1 MDYRIIIVSIIVMIL
16 IGTLS
21 KKIGLLKE
29 NDVETLNN
37 IVINILSKKIGLL
50 KENDVET
57 LNNIVINIALP
68 CMIFN
73 ALYTADVSLLPRLSI
88 LTVYMLITSLIV
100 GVLTYL
106 LLNFLGWDKRKIWS
120 LVIVVV
126 LGNTGFLGY
135 PITQGIFGNAGMIR
149 AVFCDISTSIIF
161 VVLSFILILIFDG
174 EIKVAIR
181 KILTFLPLW
190 SIILGIT
197 FNIFSIPI
205 TSVGST
211 VVTYLA
217 GATIPLIM
225 ISLGLSLKI
234 DGLKNHFKEVG
245 LASFIKLIIYSFI
258 KLIIYPLIALGVLS
272 LLNITGFEHTI
283 GFIEAAMSSAM
294 LGLVLAVTYR
304 LDWELT
310 SDCIFTSTVFSLVTI
325 PIFLM
330 FIL

>member
-16 IGTLS
+16 IGTFS

-29 NDVETLNN
+29 E
-37 IVINILSKKIGLL
+37 
-50 KENDVET
+50 DVET

-88 LTVYMLITSLIV
+88 LTVYILITSLIV

-149 AVFCDISTSIIF
+149 AVFCDISTSITF

-181 KILTFLPLW
+181 KSLTFLPLW

-211 VVTYLA
+211 VV
-217 GATIPLIM
+217 
-225 ISLGLSLKI
+225 
-234 DGLKNHFKEVG
+234 
-245 LASFIKLIIYSFI
+245 SFI

-294 LGLVLAVTYR
+294 LGLVLVVTYR

>member
-1 MDYRIIIVSIIVMIL
+1 MDFRIIIVSIIVMIL
-16 IGTLS
+16 IGALS
-21 KKIGLLKE
+21 KRIGLLKE
-29 NDVETLNN
+29 EDVETLNN
-37 IVINILSKKIGLL
+37 IVINIS
-50 KENDVET
+50 
-57 LNNIVINIALP
+57 LP

-106 LLNFLGWDKRKIWS
+106 LLKSFGWDKRKIWS
-120 LVIVVV
+120 MVIVVV

-135 PITQGIFGNAGMIR
+135 PITQGIFGNEGMIR

-161 VVLSFILILIFDG
+161 VTLSFILILIFDG
-174 EIKVAIR
+174 EIRVALK
-181 KILTFLPLW
+181 KIITFLPLW
-190 SIILGIT
+190 SIVLGILL
-197 FNIFSIPI
+197 NIFSVPI
-205 TSVGST
+205 TSLGST
-211 VVTYLA
+211 VVSYLA

-225 ISLGLSLKI
+225 ISLGLSLNLE
-234 DGLKNHFKEVG
+234 GLKNHFKEVG
-245 LASFIKLIIYSFI
+245 LASIIKLV
-258 KLIIYPLIALGVLS
+258 IYPLIALGVLS

-310 SDCIFTSTVFSLVTI
+310 SDCIFTSTVFSLITI

>member
-1 MDYRIIIVSIIVMIL
+1 MDFRIIIVSIIVMIL
-16 IGTLS
+16 IGVLS

-29 NDVETLNN
+29 E
-37 IVINILSKKIGLL
+37 
-50 KENDVET
+50 DVET

-106 LLNFLGWDKRKIWS
+106 LLKSFGWDKRKIWS
-120 LVIVVV
+120 MVIVVV

-135 PITQGIFGNAGMIR
+135 PITQGIFGNEGMIR

-161 VVLSFILILIFDG
+161 VTLSFILILIFDG
-174 EIKVAIR
+174 EIRVALK
-181 KILTFLPLW
+181 KIITFLPLW
-190 SIILGIT
+190 SIVLGILL
-197 FNIFSIPI
+197 NIFSVPI
-205 TSVGST
+205 TSLGST
-211 VVTYLA
+211 VVSYLA

-225 ISLGLSLKI
+225 ISLGLSLNLE
-234 DGLKNHFKEVG
+234 GLKNHFKEVG
-245 LASFIKLIIYSFI
+245 LASIIKLV
-258 KLIIYPLIALGVLS
+258 IYPLIALGVLS

-283 GFIEAAMSSAM
+283 GFIEATMSSAM
-294 LGLVLAVTYR
+294 IGLVLAISYK

-310 SDCIFTSTVFSLVTI
+310 SDCIFTTTLFSLVTI
-325 PIFLM
+325 PTFLM
-330 FIL
+330 FLL

>member
-1 MDYRIIIVSIIVMIL
+1 
-16 IGTLS
+16 
-21 KKIGLLKE
+21 
-29 NDVETLNN
+29 
-37 IVINILSKKIGLL
+37 
-50 KENDVET
+50 
-57 LNNIVINIALP
+57 
-68 CMIFN
+68 
-73 ALYTADVSLLPRLSI
+73 
-88 LTVYMLITSLIV
+88 
-100 GVLTYL
+100 
-106 LLNFLGWDKRKIWS
+106 
-120 LVIVVV
+120 
-126 LGNTGFLGY
+126 
-135 PITQGIFGNAGMIR
+135 MIR

-181 KILTFLPLW
+181 KIVTFLPLW

-245 LASFIKLIIYSFI
+245 LASII

-283 GFIEAAMSSAM
+283 GFIEAAINPYIPNVYPLTNILRIFINFFYYSS
-294 LGLVLAVTYR
+294 VYFI
-304 LDWELT
+304 W
-310 SDCIFTSTVFSLVTI
+310 
-325 PIFLM
+325 PILM
-330 FIL
+330 FFWCCIKGYTTFLIL

>member
-16 IGTLS
+16 IG
-21 KKIGLLKE
+21 
-29 NDVETLNN
+29 V
-37 IVINILSKKIGLL
+37 LSKKIGLL

-73 ALYTADVSLLPRLSI
+73 ALYTADVSLIPKLSI

-100 GVLTYL
+100 GILTYSL
-106 LLNFLGWDKRKIWS
+106 LHFLGWERKKIWS
-120 LVIVVV
+120 LVTVVV

-135 PITQGIFGNAGMIR
+135 PITHGIFGNEGMIR
-149 AVFCDISTSIIF
+149 AVFCDISTSILFIL
-161 VVLSFILILIFDG
+161 LSFILILIFDG
-174 EIKVAIR
+174 ELKVAIK

-190 SIILGIT
+190 SVVLGIL
-197 FNIFSIPI
+197 FNIYSIPI
-205 TSVGST
+205 TPIGST
-211 VVTYLA
+211 VVGYLA

-225 ISLGLSLKI
+225 ISLGLSLKLE
-234 DGLKNHFKEVG
+234 GLKYHFKEVG
-245 LASFIKLIIYSFI
+245 LASIIKL
-258 KLIIYPLIALGVLS
+258 LIYPLIALGVLS

-283 GFIEAAMSSAM
+283 GFIEATMSSAM
-294 LGLVLAVTYR
+294 LGMVIAVTYR

-310 SDCIFTSTVFSLVTI
+310 SDCIFTTTLFSLITI

-330 FIL
+330 FII

>member
-16 IGTLS
+16 IGT
-21 KKIGLLKE
+21 
-29 NDVETLNN
+29 
-37 IVINILSKKIGLL
+37 LSKKIGLL

-88 LTVYMLITSLIV
+88 LTVYILITSLIV

-106 LLNFLGWDKRKIWS
+106 LLKSFGWDKRKIWS
-120 LVIVVV
+120 MVIVVV

-135 PITQGIFGNAGMIR
+135 PITQGIFGNEGMIR

-161 VVLSFILILIFDG
+161 VTLSFILILIFDG
-174 EIKVAIR
+174 EIRVALK
-181 KILTFLPLW
+181 KIITFLPLW
-190 SIILGIT
+190 SIVLGILL
-197 FNIFSIPI
+197 NIFSVPI
-205 TSVGST
+205 TSLGST
-211 VVTYLA
+211 VVSYLA

-225 ISLGLSLKI
+225 ISLGLSLNLE
-234 DGLKNHFKEVG
+234 GLKNHFKEVG
-245 LASFIKLIIYSFI
+245 LASIIKLV
-258 KLIIYPLIALGVLS
+258 IYPLIALGVLS

-283 GFIEAAMSSAM
+283 GFIEATMSSAM
-294 LGLVLAVTYR
+294 IGLVLAISYK

-310 SDCIFTSTVFSLVTI
+310 SDCIFTTTLFSLVTI
-325 PIFLM
+325 PTFLM
-330 FIL
+330 FLL

>member
-16 IGTLS
+16 IGVLS

-29 NDVETLNN
+29 
-37 IVINILSKKIGLL
+37 K
-50 KENDVET
+50 DVET

-73 ALYTADVSLLPRLSI
+73 ALYTADVSLIPKLSI

-100 GVLTYL
+100 GILTYSL
-106 LLNFLGWDKRKIWS
+106 LHFLGWERKKIWS
-120 LVIVVV
+120 LVTVVV

-135 PITQGIFGNAGMIR
+135 PITHGIFGNEGMIR
-149 AVFCDISTSIIF
+149 AVFCDISTSILFIL
-161 VVLSFILILIFDG
+161 LSFILILIFDG
-174 EIKVAIR
+174 ELKVAIK

-190 SIILGIT
+190 AVVLGIL
-197 FNIFSIPI
+197 FNIYSIPI
-205 TSVGST
+205 TPVGST
-211 VVTYLA
+211 VVGYLA

-225 ISLGLSLKI
+225 ISLGLSLKLE
-234 DGLKNHFKEVG
+234 GLKYHFKEVG
-245 LASFIKLIIYSFI
+245 LASIIKL
-258 KLIIYPLIALGVLS
+258 LIYPLIALGVLS

-283 GFIEAAMSSAM
+283 GFIEATMSSAM
-294 LGLVLAVTYR
+294 LGMVIAVTYR

-310 SDCIFTSTVFSLVTI
+310 SDCIFTTTLFSLITI

-330 FIL
+330 FII

>member
-16 IGTLS
+16 IGALC

-29 NDVETLNN
+29 E
-37 IVINILSKKIGLL
+37 
-50 KENDVET
+50 DVET

-73 ALYTADVSLLPRLSI
+73 ALYSADVSLLPTLSI

-100 GVLTYL
+100 GILTYSL
-106 LLNFLGWDKRKIWS
+106 LKILGWDRKKIWS
-120 LVIVVV
+120 FMVVVV

-135 PITQGIFGNAGMIR
+135 PITQGIFGNAGLIR
-149 AVFCDISTSIIF
+149 AVFCDVSTSIIF
-161 VVLSFILILIFDG
+161 VVLSFILIILFG
-174 EIKVAIR
+174 GTMKTAVK
-181 KILTFLPLW
+181 KILTFMPLW
-190 SIILGIT
+190 AIVLGIL
-197 FNIFSIPI
+197 FNIFHIPI

-211 VVTYLA
+211 VVGYLA

-225 ISLGLSLKI
+225 ISLGLSLNI
-234 DGLKNHFKEVG
+234 RGLTNHLKEVS
-245 LASFIKLIIYSFI
+245 LASILKLV
-258 KLIIYPLIALGVLS
+258 IYPLIALGVLS
-272 LLNITGFEHTI
+272 LLHVTGFNHTN
-283 GFIEAAMSSAM
+283 GFIEATMSSAM
-294 LGLVLAVTYR
+294 LGLVIAITYK

-310 SDCIFTSTVFSLVTI
+310 SDCIFTTTLFSLVTI

>member
-1 MDYRIIIVSIIVMIL
+1 MDFRIIIVSIIVMIL
-16 IGTLS
+16 IGALS

-29 NDVETLNN
+29 E
-37 IVINILSKKIGLL
+37 
-50 KENDVET
+50 DVET

-100 GVLTYL
+100 GILTYL
-106 LLNFLGWDKRKIWS
+106 LLKSFGWDKKKIWS
-120 LVIVVV
+120 IVIVVV

-135 PITQGIFGNAGMIR
+135 PITQGIFGNEGMIR

-161 VVLSFILILIFDG
+161 VFLSFILILIFDG
-174 EIKVAIR
+174 EIKVALK

-190 SIILGIT
+190 SIILGIA

-205 TSVGST
+205 TSLGST

-225 ISLGLSLKI
+225 ISLGLSLKLE
-234 DGLKNHFKEVG
+234 GLKNHFKEVS
-245 LASFIKLIIYSFI
+245 LASAIKLIV
-258 KLIIYPLIALGVLS
+258 YPLIALGVLS

-283 GFIEAAMSSAM
+283 GFIEATMSSAM
-294 LGLVLAVTYR
+294 IGLVLSITYK

-310 SDCIFTSTVFSLVTI
+310 SDCIFTSTLFSLVTI

-330 FIL
+330 FII

>member
-16 IGTLS
+16 IGSLS

-29 NDVETLNN
+29 E
-37 IVINILSKKIGLL
+37 
-50 KENDVET
+50 DVET

-73 ALYTADVSLLPRLSI
+73 ALYGADVSLLPRLSI

-100 GVLTYL
+100 GVLTYFVL
-106 LLNFLGWDKRKIWS
+106 KSLRWDKRKIWS
-120 LVIVVV
+120 VIIVVV

-135 PITQGIFGNAGMIR
+135 PITQGIFGNEGMIR

-161 VVLSFILILIFDG
+161 VLLSFLLILIFDG
-174 EIKVAIR
+174 ELKVAIK

-190 SIILGIT
+190 SIILGIL
-197 FNIFSIPI
+197 FNVFNIPI
-205 TSVGST
+205 TSLGST
-211 VVTYLA
+211 VVSYLA

-225 ISLGLSLKI
+225 ISLGVSLKLE
-234 DGLKNHFKEVG
+234 GLRNHFKEVS
-245 LASFIKLIIYSFI
+245 LASIIKLIA
-258 KLIIYPLIALGVLS
+258 YPLIGAGVLS

-283 GFIEAAMSSAM
+283 GFIEATMSSAM
-294 LGLVLAVTYR
+294 IGLVLSITYK

-310 SDCIFTSTVFSLVTI
+310 SDCIFTSTLFSLVTI

>member
-37 IVINILSKKIGLL
+37 IVL
-50 KENDVET
+50 
-57 LNNIVINIALP
+57 NIALP

-73 ALYTADVSLLPRLSI
+73 ALYTANVSLLPRLSI

-106 LLNFLGWDKRKIWS
+106 LLNFLGWDRKKIWS

-135 PITQGIFGNAGMIR
+135 PITQGIFGNEGMIR

-181 KILTFLPLW
+181 KILTFVPLW
-190 SIILGIT
+190 SIILGII

-225 ISLGLSLKI
+225 ISLGLSLNF
-234 DGLKNHFKEVG
+234 DGLRNHFKEAG
-245 LASFIKLIIYSFI
+245 LASFI

-272 LLNITGFEHTI
+272 LLNITGFERTI
-283 GFIEAAMSSAM
+283 GFVEAAMSSAM
-294 LGLVLAVTYR
+294 LGLVLAVTYK

>member
-16 IGTLS
+16 IGT
-21 KKIGLLKE
+21 
-29 NDVETLNN
+29 
-37 IVINILSKKIGLL
+37 LSKKIGLL

-106 LLNFLGWDKRKIWS
+106 LLNFLGWDRKKIWS

-135 PITQGIFGNAGMIR
+135 PITQGIFGNEGMIR

-181 KILTFLPLW
+181 KILTFVPLW
-190 SIILGIT
+190 SIILGII

-225 ISLGLSLKI
+225 ISLGLSLNF
-234 DGLKNHFKEVG
+234 DGLRNHFKEAG
-245 LASFIKLIIYSFI
+245 LASFI

-272 LLNITGFEHTI
+272 LLNITGFERTI
-283 GFIEAAMSSAM
+283 GFVEAAMSSAM
-294 LGLVLAVTYR
+294 LGLVLAVTYK

>member
-1 MDYRIIIVSIIVMIL
+1 MNYLVDCMDYRIIIVSIIVMIL
-16 IGTLS
+16 IGT
-21 KKIGLLKE
+21 
-29 NDVETLNN
+29 
-37 IVINILSKKIGLL
+37 LSKKIGLL

-120 LVIVVV
+120 IVIVVV

-245 LASFIKLIIYSFI
+245 LASFIKLIIYPLISFI